1 VAIDHVPVDLDNNAV
16 IVPPRLT
23 THTVVQGVPFHT
35 GFHPDDTNTADCPM
49 QAYTEAL
56 SDSDFDVMVHF
67 MLHDQAVY
75 YQANASILARLSLA
89 KATLESIF
97 MPRVHLDNSYFF
109 DSHVKFASSDLY
121 ELFCEAMCLLH
132 NKKKSRK
139 LFLKQSPSVDE
150 HFSVDIAGSES
161 NDVITDLVLSSD
173 LGKKR
178 KAPLVPV
185 IKYSEPPSCTTQV
198 HRSTRCNKYDGFKP
212 HNFSNSKP
220 LKSKV
225 KPRKNHVMLVP
236 ADDEVSE
243 LTEKEQTLVTASDH
257 TTPIPILQSI
267 GINLCGVPPEDLS
280 PKKLPAKLQE
290 DGAEDKS

>member
-1 VAIDHVPVDLDNNAV
+1 VAIDHVHVDLDNNAV
-16 IVPPRLT
+16 IIPPRLT

-35 GFHPDDTNTADCPM
+35 GFHPDDTNTANSPM

-56 SDSDFDVMVHF
+56 SDSDSDVMVHF

-89 KATLESIF
+89 KATLESFF

-150 HFSVDIAGSES
+150 HFSEDIAGSES

-173 LGKKR
+173 LGEKR
-178 KAPLVPV
+178 KAPVVWGPRL
-185 IKYSEPPSCTTQV
+185 TTRDSRYAYNS
-198 HRSTRCNKYDGFKP
+198 RSQETIVNP
-212 HNFSNSKP
+212 HNRVGISDYNIHYITSI
-220 LKSKV
+220 KSY
-225 KPRKNHVMLVP
+225 N
-236 ADDEVSE
+236 
-243 LTEKEQTLVTASDH
+243 ASWLN
-257 TTPIPILQSI
+257 TNATQ
-267 GINLCGVPPEDLS
+267 GKFN
-280 PKKLPAKLQE
+280 
-290 DGAEDKS
+290 